1 LSQELGFG
9 IISLFDFKQR
19 LVQSQYLIPLW
30 MNSND
35 FSIESDKKLI
45 NSMCF
50 EKTNP
55 IIHLVFPEYDFEIRF
70 PQIISQEQELDN
82 KRRERLNSLDS
93 ATQTELF
100 QLLNRNPLEPMS
112 CGEKEQLWDRRYYLM
127 DCSQALP
134 KVLLSSHSWEFS
146 ALSQIYSM
154 VDNWTQLSALE
165 SIQLLMSS
173 FPDIFLRQK
182 TIKWLK
188 KLSLDQLCDFLPQ
201 LVQSL
206 RYLLLININYY

>member
-9 IISLFDFKQR
+9 IIYLFDFKQR

-55 IIHLVFPEYDFEIRF
+55 IIHLIFPEYDFEIRF
-70 PQIISQEQELDN
+70 PQIISQQEQEVDN
-82 KRRERLNSLDS
+82 NRKERLNSLDS

-112 CGEKEQLWDRRYYLM
+112 CGEKEQLWDRRYYLT
-127 DCSQALP
+127 DCSEALP

-146 ALSQIYSM
+146 ALNQIYSM

-173 FPDIFLRQK
+173 FPDIVLRQK

-188 KLSLDQLCDFLPQ
+188 KLSLDELCDFLPQ
-201 LVQSL
+201 LIQSL
-206 RYLLLININYY
+206 RYLSPNY

>member
-1 LSQELGFG
+1 L
-9 IISLFDFKQR
+9 
-19 LVQSQYLIPLW
+19 
-30 MNSND
+30 
-35 FSIESDKKLI
+35 
-45 NSMCF
+45 

-55 IIHLVFPEYDFEIRF
+55 IIHLIFPEYDFEIRF
-70 PQIISQEQELDN
+70 PQINSQQEQEVEN
-82 KRRERLNSLDS
+82 NINRRGRLNSLDS

-188 KLSLDQLCDFLPQ
+188 KLSLDELCDFLPQ

>member
-1 LSQELGFG
+1 MSQELGFG